1 MFCGKCGKEMDSSA
15 KFCPY
20 CGAENQNRTPVPPTA
35 KPTVPVK
42 LSGGTVDMAKIALMV
57 LGALHTLL
65 FFTMS
70 YGQIH
75 LMSALNA
82 IVGSN
87 FSNRLTALNAISL
100 MKGCADL
107 GIDGAGVAL
116 DDAVAQLSELGFKHL
131 VYTDIARDGMQTGI
145 DVAAYRH
152 VAEVAGFPVV
162 ASGGISTLDDIRA
175 LAAVGG
181 DAIEGA
187 ITGRA
192 LYEGNFTLAQALAAA
207 RGEE

>member
-20 CGAENQNRTPVPPTA
+20 CGAENRNRTPVPPTA

-107 GIDGAGVAL
+107 GIDGAGAALVEVTVLALLPVAMGL
-116 DDAVAQLSELGFKHL
+116 IVLALGLKRNGKRGGL
-131 VYTDIARDGMQTGI
+131 L
-145 DVAAYRH
+145 
-152 VAEVAGFPVV
+152 PVV
-162 ASGGISTLDDIRA
+162 LSVVTLLAYLVLRAGLSANAGLGLTVDGGMPAYVISVLQIVASVLCMRTD
-175 LAAVGG
+175 
-181 DAIEGA
+181 
-187 ITGRA
+187 
-192 LYEGNFTLAQALAAA
+192 GNQGKT
-207 RGEE
+207 

>member
-20 CGAENQNRTPVPPTA
+20 CGAENQNRTPAPPTA

-116 DDAVAQLSELGFKHL
+116 VEVTVLALLPVAMGLIVLALGLKRNGKRGGLLPVMLSVVTLLAYLVLRAGLSANAGLGL
-131 VYTDIARDGMQTGI
+131 TVDGGMPAYIISVLQI
-145 DVAAYRH
+145 VAAVLCMR
-152 VAEVAGFPVV
+152 
-162 ASGGISTLDDIRA
+162 TD
-175 LAAVGG
+175 
-181 DAIEGA
+181 
-187 ITGRA
+187 
-192 LYEGNFTLAQALAAA
+192 GNQGKT
-207 RGEE
+207 

>member
-20 CGAENQNRTPVPPTA
+20 CGAENRNRTPVPPTA

-116 DDAVAQLSELGFKHL
+116 VEVTVLALLPVAMGLIVLALGLKRNGKRGGL
-131 VYTDIARDGMQTGI
+131 L
-145 DVAAYRH
+145 
-152 VAEVAGFPVV
+152 PVV
-162 ASGGISTLDDIRA
+162 LSVVTLLAYLVLRAGLSANAGLGLTVDGGMPAYVVSVLQIVASVLCIRT
-175 LAAVGG
+175 
-181 DAIEGA
+181 D
-187 ITGRA
+187 
-192 LYEGNFTLAQALAAA
+192 GNQGKT
-207 RGEE
+207 

>member
-20 CGAENQNRTPVPPTA
+20 CGAENRNRTPVPPTA

-107 GIDGAGVAL
+107 GIDGAGAALVEVTVLALLPVAMGLIVLALGLKRNGKRGGLLPVVLAVVAL
-116 DDAVAQLSELGFKHL
+116 LAYLVLRAGLSANAGLGL
-131 VYTDIARDGMQTGI
+131 TVDGGMP
-145 DVAAYRH
+145 AY
-152 VAEVAGFPVV
+152 VISVLQIV
-162 ASGGISTLDDIRA
+162 ASVLCMRTD
-175 LAAVGG
+175 
-181 DAIEGA
+181 
-187 ITGRA
+187 
-192 LYEGNFTLAQALAAA
+192 GNQGKT
-207 RGEE
+207 

>member
-1 MFCGKCGKEMDSSA
+1 MFCGKCGKEMDPNA
-15 KFCPY
+15 KFCPH
-20 CGAENQNRTPVPPTA
+20 CGAENQNRAPAARPS
-35 KPTVPVK
+35 VPVK
-42 LSGGTVDMAKIALMV
+42 LPGGSADMARLALMV

-107 GIDGAGVAL
+107 GIDGAGAALVEVTVLALLPVAMGL
-116 DDAVAQLSELGFKHL
+116 IVLALSLKRNGKRGGL
-131 VYTDIARDGMQTGI
+131 L
-145 DVAAYRH
+145 
-152 VAEVAGFPVV
+152 PVV
-162 ASGGISTLDDIRA
+162 LSVVTLLAYLVLRAGLSANAGLGLTVDGGMPAYVISVLQIVASVLCIRT
-175 LAAVGG
+175 
-181 DAIEGA
+181 D
-187 ITGRA
+187 
-192 LYEGNFTLAQALAAA
+192 GNQGKT
-207 RGEE
+207 

>member
-116 DDAVAQLSELGFKHL
+116 VEVTVLALLPVAMGLIVLALSLKRNGKRGGLLPVVLSVVTLLAYLVLRAGLSANAGLGL
-131 VYTDIARDGMQTGI
+131 TVDGGMPAYVISVLQI
-145 DVAAYRH
+145 VAAVLCMR
-152 VAEVAGFPVV
+152 
-162 ASGGISTLDDIRA
+162 TD
-175 LAAVGG
+175 
-181 DAIEGA
+181 
-187 ITGRA
+187 
-192 LYEGNFTLAQALAAA
+192 GNQGKT
-207 RGEE
+207 

>member
-20 CGAENQNRTPVPPTA
+20 CGAENRNRTPVPPTA

-116 DDAVAQLSELGFKHL
+116 VEVTVLALLPVAMGLIVLALGLKRNGKRGGL
-131 VYTDIARDGMQTGI
+131 L
-145 DVAAYRH
+145 
-152 VAEVAGFPVV
+152 PVV
-162 ASGGISTLDDIRA
+162 LSVVTLLAYLVLRAGLSANAGLGLTVDGGMPAYVISVLQIVASVLCIRT
-175 LAAVGG
+175 
-181 DAIEGA
+181 D
-187 ITGRA
+187 
-192 LYEGNFTLAQALAAA
+192 GNQGKT
-207 RGEE
+207 

>member
-20 CGAENQNRTPVPPTA
+20 CGAENQNRTPAPPTA

-107 GIDGAGVAL
+107 GIDGAGAALVEVTVLALLPVAMGL
-116 DDAVAQLSELGFKHL
+116 IVLALGLKRNGKRGGL
-131 VYTDIARDGMQTGI
+131 L
-145 DVAAYRH
+145 
-152 VAEVAGFPVV
+152 PVV
-162 ASGGISTLDDIRA
+162 LSVVTLLAYLVLRAGLSANAGLGLTVDGGMPAYVISVLQIVASVLCMRTD
-175 LAAVGG
+175 
-181 DAIEGA
+181 
-187 ITGRA
+187 
-192 LYEGNFTLAQALAAA
+192 GNQGKT
-207 RGEE
+207 

>member
-20 CGAENQNRTPVPPTA
+20 CGAENQNRTPAPPTA

-107 GIDGAGVAL
+107 GIDGAGAALVEVTVLALLPVAMGL
-116 DDAVAQLSELGFKHL
+116 IVLALSLKRNGKRGGLLPVVLSVVTLLAYLVLRAGLSANAGLGL
-131 VYTDIARDGMQTGI
+131 TVDGGVPAYVISVLQI
-145 DVAAYRH
+145 VAAVLCMRTD
-152 VAEVAGFPVV
+152 G
-162 ASGGISTLDDIRA
+162 SQGKT
-175 LAAVGG
+175 
-181 DAIEGA
+181 
-187 ITGRA
+187 
-192 LYEGNFTLAQALAAA
+192 
-207 RGEE
+207 

>member
-20 CGAENQNRTPVPPTA
+20 CGAENQNRTPAPPTA

-116 DDAVAQLSELGFKHL
+116 VEVTVLALLPVAMGLIVLALSLKRNGKRGGL
-131 VYTDIARDGMQTGI
+131 L
-145 DVAAYRH
+145 
-152 VAEVAGFPVV
+152 PVV
-162 ASGGISTLDDIRA
+162 LSVVTLLAYLVLRAGLSANAGLGLTVDGGMPAYVISVLQIVASVLCIRT
-175 LAAVGG
+175 
-181 DAIEGA
+181 D
-187 ITGRA
+187 
-192 LYEGNFTLAQALAAA
+192 GNQGKT
-207 RGEE
+207 

>member
-20 CGAENQNRTPVPPTA
+20 CGAENQNRTPAPPTA

-42 LSGGTVDMAKIALMV
+42 LSDGTVDMAKIALMV

-107 GIDGAGVAL
+107 GIDGAGAALVEVTVLALLPVAL
-116 DDAVAQLSELGFKHL
+116 GLAVLALSLKKGGKKGGL
-131 VYTDIARDGMQTGI
+131 A
-145 DVAAYRH
+145 
-152 VAEVAGFPVV
+152 PVV
-162 ASGGISTLDDIRA
+162 MSVVTLLAYIVLKAGLSANAGLGLEVDGGMPAYVISVLQIA
-175 LAAVGG
+175 AAVLCMR
-181 DAIEGA
+181 A
-187 ITGRA
+187 GRS
-192 LYEGNFTLAQALAAA
+192 Q
-207 RGEE
+207 RSH

>member
-20 CGAENQNRTPVPPTA
+20 CGAENQNLTPAPPTA

-116 DDAVAQLSELGFKHL
+116 VEVTVLALLPVAMGLIVLALGLKRNGKRGGL
-131 VYTDIARDGMQTGI
+131 L
-145 DVAAYRH
+145 
-152 VAEVAGFPVV
+152 PVV
-162 ASGGISTLDDIRA
+162 LSVVTLLAYLVLRAGLSANAGLGLTVDGGMPAYVISVLQIVASVLCIRT
-175 LAAVGG
+175 
-181 DAIEGA
+181 D
-187 ITGRA
+187 
-192 LYEGNFTLAQALAAA
+192 GNQGKT
-207 RGEE
+207 

>member
-20 CGAENQNRTPVPPTA
+20 CGAENRNRTPVPPTA

-116 DDAVAQLSELGFKHL
+116 VEVTVLALLPVAMGLIVLALGLKRNGKRGGLLPVVLSVVTLLAYLVLRAGLSANAGLGL
-131 VYTDIARDGMQTGI
+131 TVDGGMPAYVISVLQI
-145 DVAAYRH
+145 VAAVLCMR
-152 VAEVAGFPVV
+152 
-162 ASGGISTLDDIRA
+162 TD
-175 LAAVGG
+175 
-181 DAIEGA
+181 
-187 ITGRA
+187 
-192 LYEGNFTLAQALAAA
+192 GNQGKT
-207 RGEE
+207 

>member
-20 CGAENQNRTPVPPTA
+20 CGAENRNRTPVPPTA

-107 GIDGAGVAL
+107 GIDGAGAALVEVTVLALLPVAMGL
-116 DDAVAQLSELGFKHL
+116 IVLALSLKRNGKRGGL
-131 VYTDIARDGMQTGI
+131 L
-145 DVAAYRH
+145 
-152 VAEVAGFPVV
+152 PVV
-162 ASGGISTLDDIRA
+162 LSVVTLLAYLVLRAGLSANAGLGLTVDGGMPAYVISVLQIVASVLCIRT
-175 LAAVGG
+175 
-181 DAIEGA
+181 D
-187 ITGRA
+187 
-192 LYEGNFTLAQALAAA
+192 GNQGKT
-207 RGEE
+207 

>member
-20 CGAENQNRTPVPPTA
+20 CGAENRNRTPVPPTA

-116 DDAVAQLSELGFKHL
+116 VEVTVLALLPVAMGLIVLALSLKRNGKRGGL
-131 VYTDIARDGMQTGI
+131 L
-145 DVAAYRH
+145 
-152 VAEVAGFPVV
+152 PVV
-162 ASGGISTLDDIRA
+162 LSVVTLLAYLVLRAGLSANAGLGLTVDGGMPAYVISVLQIVASVLCIRT
-175 LAAVGG
+175 
-181 DAIEGA
+181 D
-187 ITGRA
+187 
-192 LYEGNFTLAQALAAA
+192 GNQGKT
-207 RGEE
+207 

>member
-20 CGAENQNRTPVPPTA
+20 CGSENQNRTPAPPTA

-107 GIDGAGVAL
+107 GIDGAGAALVEVTVLALLPVAMGL
-116 DDAVAQLSELGFKHL
+116 IVLALSLKRNGKRGGLLPVVLSVVTLLAYLVLRAGLSANAGLGL
-131 VYTDIARDGMQTGI
+131 TVDGGMPAYIISVLQI
-145 DVAAYRH
+145 VAAVLCMR
-152 VAEVAGFPVV
+152 
-162 ASGGISTLDDIRA
+162 TD
-175 LAAVGG
+175 
-181 DAIEGA
+181 
-187 ITGRA
+187 
-192 LYEGNFTLAQALAAA
+192 GNQGKT
-207 RGEE
+207 

>member
-1 MFCGKCGKEMDSSA
+1 
-15 KFCPY
+15 
-20 CGAENQNRTPVPPTA
+20 
-35 KPTVPVK
+35 
-42 LSGGTVDMAKIALMV
+42 MAKIALMV

-107 GIDGAGVAL
+107 GIDGAGAALVEVTVLALLPVAMGL
-116 DDAVAQLSELGFKHL
+116 IVLALSLKRNGKRGGLLPVVLSVVTLLAYLVLRAGLSANAGLGL
-131 VYTDIARDGMQTGI
+131 TVDGGMPAYVISVLQI
-145 DVAAYRH
+145 VAAVLCMR
-152 VAEVAGFPVV
+152 
-162 ASGGISTLDDIRA
+162 TD
-175 LAAVGG
+175 
-181 DAIEGA
+181 
-187 ITGRA
+187 
-192 LYEGNFTLAQALAAA
+192 GNQGKT
-207 RGEE
+207 

>member
-116 DDAVAQLSELGFKHL
+116 VEVTVLALLPVAMGLIVLALSLKRNGKRGGL
-131 VYTDIARDGMQTGI
+131 L
-145 DVAAYRH
+145 
-152 VAEVAGFPVV
+152 PVV
-162 ASGGISTLDDIRA
+162 LSVVTLLAYLVLRAGLSANAGLGLTVDGGMPAYVISVLQIVASVLCIRT
-175 LAAVGG
+175 
-181 DAIEGA
+181 D
-187 ITGRA
+187 
-192 LYEGNFTLAQALAAA
+192 GNQGKT
-207 RGEE
+207 

>member
-20 CGAENQNRTPVPPTA
+20 CGAENRNRTPVPPTA

-87 FSNRLTALNAISL
+87 CSNRLTALNAISL

-107 GIDGAGVAL
+107 GIDGAGAALVEVTVLALLPVAMGL
-116 DDAVAQLSELGFKHL
+116 IVLALGLKRNGKRGGL
-131 VYTDIARDGMQTGI
+131 L
-145 DVAAYRH
+145 
-152 VAEVAGFPVV
+152 PVV
-162 ASGGISTLDDIRA
+162 LSVVTLLAYLVLRAGLSANAGLGLTVDGGMPAYVISVLQIVASVLCMRTD
-175 LAAVGG
+175 
-181 DAIEGA
+181 
-187 ITGRA
+187 
-192 LYEGNFTLAQALAAA
+192 GNQGKT
-207 RGEE
+207 

>member
-20 CGAENQNRTPVPPTA
+20 CGAENRNRTPVPPTA

-107 GIDGAGVAL
+107 GIDGAGAALVEVTVLALLPVAMGL
-116 DDAVAQLSELGFKHL
+116 IVLALGLKRNGKRGGL
-131 VYTDIARDGMQTGI
+131 L
-145 DVAAYRH
+145 
-152 VAEVAGFPVV
+152 PVV
-162 ASGGISTLDDIRA
+162 LSVVTLLAYLVLRAGLSANAGLGLTVDGGMLAYVISVLQIVASVLCMRTD
-175 LAAVGG
+175 
-181 DAIEGA
+181 
-187 ITGRA
+187 
-192 LYEGNFTLAQALAAA
+192 GNQGKT
-207 RGEE
+207 

>member
-20 CGAENQNRTPVPPTA
+20 CGAENQNRASAASTA

-42 LSGGTVDMAKIALMV
+42 LSGGNVDVAKIALMV

-116 DDAVAQLSELGFKHL
+116 VEVTVLALLPVAMGLIVLALSLKRNGKRGGLLPVVLSVVTLLAYLVLRAGLSANAGLGL
-131 VYTDIARDGMQTGI
+131 TVDGGMPAYIISVLQI
-145 DVAAYRH
+145 VAAVLCMR
-152 VAEVAGFPVV
+152 
-162 ASGGISTLDDIRA
+162 TD
-175 LAAVGG
+175 
-181 DAIEGA
+181 
-187 ITGRA
+187 
-192 LYEGNFTLAQALAAA
+192 GNQGKT
-207 RGEE
+207 

>member
-20 CGAENQNRTPVPPTA
+20 CGAENQNRTPAPPTA

-100 MKGCADL
+100 MKGGADL
-107 GIDGAGVAL
+107 GIDGAGAALVEVTVLALLPVAMGL
-116 DDAVAQLSELGFKHL
+116 IVLALSLKRSGKRGGLLPVVLSVVTLLAYLVLRAGLSANAGLGL
-131 VYTDIARDGMQTGI
+131 TVDGGMPAYVISVLQI
-145 DVAAYRH
+145 VAAVLCMR
-152 VAEVAGFPVV
+152 
-162 ASGGISTLDDIRA
+162 TD
-175 LAAVGG
+175 
-181 DAIEGA
+181 
-187 ITGRA
+187 
-192 LYEGNFTLAQALAAA
+192 GNQGKT
-207 RGEE
+207 

>member
-107 GIDGAGVAL
+107 GIDGAGAALVEVTVLALLPVAMGL
-116 DDAVAQLSELGFKHL
+116 IVLALSLKRNGKRGGLLPVVLSVVTLLAYLVLRAGLSANAGLGL
-131 VYTDIARDGMQTGI
+131 TVDGGVPAYVISVLQI
-145 DVAAYRH
+145 VAAVLCMR
-152 VAEVAGFPVV
+152 
-162 ASGGISTLDDIRA
+162 TD
-175 LAAVGG
+175 
-181 DAIEGA
+181 
-187 ITGRA
+187 
-192 LYEGNFTLAQALAAA
+192 GNQGKT
-207 RGEE
+207 

>member
-70 YGQIH
+70 
-75 LMSALNA
+75 
-82 IVGSN
+82 
-87 FSNRLTALNAISL
+87 
-100 MKGCADL
+100 
-107 GIDGAGVAL
+107 
-116 DDAVAQLSELGFKHL
+116 
-131 VYTDIARDGMQTGI
+131 
-145 DVAAYRH
+145 
-152 VAEVAGFPVV
+152 
-162 ASGGISTLDDIRA
+162 
-175 LAAVGG
+175 
-181 DAIEGA
+181 
-187 ITGRA
+187 
-192 LYEGNFTLAQALAAA
+192 
-207 RGEE
+207 

>member
-20 CGAENQNRTPVPPTA
+20 CGAENQNRTPAPPTA

-107 GIDGAGVAL
+107 GIDGAGAALVEVTVLALLPVAMGL
-116 DDAVAQLSELGFKHL
+116 IVLALGLKRNGKRGGLLPVMLSVVTLLAYLVLRAGLSANAGLGL
-131 VYTDIARDGMQTGI
+131 TVDGGMPAYIISVLQI
-145 DVAAYRH
+145 VAAVLCMR
-152 VAEVAGFPVV
+152 
-162 ASGGISTLDDIRA
+162 TD
-175 LAAVGG
+175 
-181 DAIEGA
+181 
-187 ITGRA
+187 
-192 LYEGNFTLAQALAAA
+192 GNQGKT
-207 RGEE
+207 

>member
-20 CGAENQNRTPVPPTA
+20 CGAENRNRTPVPPTA

-107 GIDGAGVAL
+107 GIDGAGAALVEVTVLALLPVAMGL
-116 DDAVAQLSELGFKHL
+116 IVLALSLKRNGKRGGLLPVVLSVVTLLAYLVLRAGLSANAGLGL
-131 VYTDIARDGMQTGI
+131 TVDGGMPAYVISVLQI
-145 DVAAYRH
+145 VAAVLCMR
-152 VAEVAGFPVV
+152 
-162 ASGGISTLDDIRA
+162 TD
-175 LAAVGG
+175 
-181 DAIEGA
+181 
-187 ITGRA
+187 
-192 LYEGNFTLAQALAAA
+192 GNQGKT
-207 RGEE
+207 

>member
-20 CGAENQNRTPVPPTA
+20 CGAENQNRTPAPPTA

-107 GIDGAGVAL
+107 GIDGAGAALVEVTVLALLPVAMGL
-116 DDAVAQLSELGFKHL
+116 IVLALSLKRNGKRGGL
-131 VYTDIARDGMQTGI
+131 L
-145 DVAAYRH
+145 
-152 VAEVAGFPVV
+152 PVV
-162 ASGGISTLDDIRA
+162 LSVVTLLAYLVLRAGLSANAGLGLTADGGMPAYVISVLQIVASVLCIRT
-175 LAAVGG
+175 
-181 DAIEGA
+181 D
-187 ITGRA
+187 
-192 LYEGNFTLAQALAAA
+192 GNQGKT
-207 RGEE
+207 

>member
-20 CGAENQNRTPVPPTA
+20 CGAENQNRTLAPPTA

-107 GIDGAGVAL
+107 GIDGAGAALVEVTVLALLPVAMGL
-116 DDAVAQLSELGFKHL
+116 IVLALSLKRNGKRGGLLPVVLSVVTLLAYLVLRAGLSANAGLGL
-131 VYTDIARDGMQTGI
+131 TVDGGMPAYIISVLQI
-145 DVAAYRH
+145 VAAVLCMR
-152 VAEVAGFPVV
+152 
-162 ASGGISTLDDIRA
+162 TD
-175 LAAVGG
+175 G
-181 DAIEGA
+181 DQGK
-187 ITGRA
+187 T
-192 LYEGNFTLAQALAAA
+192 
-207 RGEE
+207 

>member
-116 DDAVAQLSELGFKHL
+116 VEVTVLALLPVAMGLIVLALSLKRNGKRGGLLPVVLSVVTLLAYLVLRAGLSANAGLGL
-131 VYTDIARDGMQTGI
+131 TVDGGMPAYIISVLQI
-145 DVAAYRH
+145 VAAVLCMR
-152 VAEVAGFPVV
+152 
-162 ASGGISTLDDIRA
+162 TD
-175 LAAVGG
+175 
-181 DAIEGA
+181 
-187 ITGRA
+187 
-192 LYEGNFTLAQALAAA
+192 GNQGKT
-207 RGEE
+207 

>member
-116 DDAVAQLSELGFKHL
+116 VEVTVLALLPVAMGLIVLALSLKRNGKRGGL
-131 VYTDIARDGMQTGI
+131 L
-145 DVAAYRH
+145 
-152 VAEVAGFPVV
+152 PVV
-162 ASGGISTLDDIRA
+162 LSVVTLLAYIVLKAGLSANAGLGLEVDGGMPAYVISVLQIA
-175 LAAVGG
+175 AAVLCMR
-181 DAIEGA
+181 A
-187 ITGRA
+187 GRS
-192 LYEGNFTLAQALAAA
+192 Q
-207 RGEE
+207 RSH

>member
-20 CGAENQNRTPVPPTA
+20 CGSENQNRTPAPPTA

-107 GIDGAGVAL
+107 GIDGAGAALVEVTVLALLPVAMGL
-116 DDAVAQLSELGFKHL
+116 IVLALSLKRNGKRGGLLPVVLSVVTLLAYLVLRAGLSANAGLGL
-131 VYTDIARDGMQTGI
+131 TVDGGMPAYVISVLQI
-145 DVAAYRH
+145 VAAVLCMR
-152 VAEVAGFPVV
+152 
-162 ASGGISTLDDIRA
+162 TD
-175 LAAVGG
+175 
-181 DAIEGA
+181 
-187 ITGRA
+187 
-192 LYEGNFTLAQALAAA
+192 GNQGKT
-207 RGEE
+207 

>member
-20 CGAENQNRTPVPPTA
+20 CGAENRNRTPVPPTA

-116 DDAVAQLSELGFKHL
+116 VEVTVLALLPVAMGLIVLALGLKRNGKRGGLLPVMLSVVTLLAYLVLRAGLSANAGLGL
-131 VYTDIARDGMQTGI
+131 TVDGGMP
-145 DVAAYRH
+145 AY
-152 VAEVAGFPVV
+152 VISVLQIV
-162 ASGGISTLDDIRA
+162 ASVLCIRT
-175 LAAVGG
+175 
-181 DAIEGA
+181 D
-187 ITGRA
+187 
-192 LYEGNFTLAQALAAA
+192 GNQGKT
-207 RGEE
+207 

>member
-1 MFCGKCGKEMDSSA
+1 MFCAKCGKEMDSTA

-20 CGAENQNRTPVPPTA
+20 CGAENQNRTPAPPTA

-116 DDAVAQLSELGFKHL
+116 VEVTVLALLPVAMGLIVLALSLKRNGKRGGLLPVVLSVVTLLAYLVLRAGLSANAGLGL
-131 VYTDIARDGMQTGI
+131 TVDGGMPAYIISVLQI
-145 DVAAYRH
+145 VAAVLCMR
-152 VAEVAGFPVV
+152 
-162 ASGGISTLDDIRA
+162 TD
-175 LAAVGG
+175 
-181 DAIEGA
+181 
-187 ITGRA
+187 
-192 LYEGNFTLAQALAAA
+192 GNQGKT
-207 RGEE
+207 